1 MATIDELLSKAAEV
15 RNERGAG
22 QNTAVRIGDVLLCA
36 AALIQALQEG
46 LSSETAARSGGDS
59 GLSGQIA
66 AEAAA
71 RQSADSGLS
80 GQIAAETTAR
90 QNADSSLG
98 GQITAEATARQG
110 AVLEVM
116 SRLLGTSA
124 VSSAYTDAFRLLGRY
139 EDAASLNAAL
149 DAIGATTSSETESK
163 NVGWV
168 RAFLGSIPFY
178 VLSSVD
184 SWSERRYS
192 QIVIGGVGVTGSG
205 TLINSPQPGLY
216 GRKRDGSSWTAWVP
230 LGGGGGDLSNYLTKT
245 EAQTTYA
252 LKSVVDALLTYI
264 TSGSGVRG
272 AVTFNGDKFGIGSS
286 AWITKFYGDVSFGEG
301 NMPKLIEF
309 LAKASV
315 VFRGM
320 TILSDNSYLRKNGWM
335 YPLSHP
341 DLNTQGSILPQRF
354 GNLKIYEKLV
364 YIGVPSGSNTIF
376 LPSDAMPREAMP
388 IRAALFGT
396 TGNGTNG
403 LMDGGNLFFGNDCW
417 VYYNGDFAET
427 GSLIY
432 SDAYILVQYYLPEGG
447 YYY

>member
-1 MATIDELLSKAAEV
+1 MATIDELLNKAAEV

-66 AEAAA
+66 AETTA

-80 GQIAAETTAR
+80 GQIA
-90 QNADSSLG
+90 
-98 GQITAEATARQG
+98 AEATARQG

-116 SRLLGTSA
+116 SRLLGTSSA
-124 VSSAYTDAFRLLGRY
+124 SSAYTDPLVLLGTFDNY
-139 EDAASLNAAL
+139 ADFNAAL
-149 DAIGATTSSETESK
+149 DAVGSSTDDGVERK
-163 NVGWV
+163 HVGWC
-168 RAFLGSIPFY
+168 RALVQGTPFF
-178 VLSSVD
+178 VLTTVL
-184 SWSERRYS
+184 SWSEQKYG
-192 QIVIGGVGVTGSG
+192 QIIMGNVQASNGGSG
-205 TLINSPQPGLY
+205 VNRCDSPGLL

-230 LGGGGGDLSNYLTKT
+230 LGGGGGDLSAYLTKT

-264 TSGSGVRG
+264 TSGIGVRG

-286 AWITKFYGDVSFGEG
+286 AWITKFYGSVNFGEG
-301 NMPKLIEF
+301 LLRSYIVF
-309 LAKASV
+309 LANAIV
-315 VFRGM
+315 DFWGQ
-320 TILSDNSYLRKNGWM
+320 TTLPADSYLRKGGQM

-364 YIGVPSGSNTIF
+364 YIGVLPSSNTIF

-396 TGNGTNG
+396 TYNGTNG
-403 LMDGGNLFFGNDCW
+403 LMDGGNLFFVNDCW
-417 VYYNGDFAET
+417 VYYSGNYGET
-427 GSLIY
+427 GSMIA